1 MIMDDTKDRL
11 EKDMIAAASA
21 LVDALD
27 EADENLE
34 VNSPD
39 VELAENILRDIVK
52 RYRHF
57 CD

>member
-1 MIMDDTKDRL
+1 MDDTKDRL

-39 VELAENILRDIVK
+39 VELAENILSDIVK